1 MSRRQSLDR
10 PGILSPPGPFLTP
23 SPSPSISASPRLQP
37 SPSLSPFPQDVL
49 LVTGNPLTNNST
61 HEQERK
67 TVTPGRRQ
75 SIHQF
80 TNGSPSAGTVVFQPS
95 PSQSPAAATSV
106 IGVTGGGGLN
116 VVAGFPSSVSQNTI
130 TTTLPTI
137 TTTGNELNT
146 TLVGSNNIQLNKK
159 GTKRQQQQHQQ
170 QQQQHH
176 QIFSSSSHYSHLPSL
191 STTTTIAGGYGQ
203 LHATTINNTPNTFA
217 TTTVAS
223 APKNQ
228 TKKGATNSA
237 TVLPIGQQSQQ
248 THQQQ
253 QLQNH
258 HQQQQ
263 QQFQQYQ
270 TSSPLIADSPSPS
283 PSGTAITSASIKPP
297 TPQPPMQMLQQ
308 QFTIAS
314 NSNGTG
320 GPQQQTFQLIQGPQ
334 GQLIAAATSQQQN
347 SHLQQQQQLQ
357 QHRFN
362 PTPTTNIVTS
372 TAAAALGNKSTKT
385 PQQIL
390 PKPQQLQQQQLIQQ
404 QQQLVDQINFA
415 QQQQQQKSKTPNPT
429 PPPASVTS
437 SSNMSQPSLTQI
449 SQSAQPG
456 QQQQIILPSGATASL
471 TTTAQQ
477 PLLLNQMPVLVQ
489 QNTPQGVQL
498 ILRPPTPQLTAT
510 PSLVIQNR
518 GQPQLQ
524 QHQQPQQVLRILG
537 TNGAT
542 MQLAAAT
549 PTFIVSSQANLIQQ
563 ANHLQTIKTQSQSPA
578 ITQLSGLH
586 AALSAAAAANSQQQR
601 SQQFATTAATINGH
615 LLSPSVAAQIQ
626 NLQLAAAA
634 AANGNGLTAQIQM
647 PNGLTTSGAT
657 TLLSQLPGTA
667 QFQQNSQGFNINL
680 NQLSGANIQQIAAA
694 AAAGATFQTP
704 QPPPQTQNAANNGQQ
719 QNQQNSGNNTTANN
733 NTATNDL
740 FSNSSN
746 AMSNLTQ
753 SSPAHCPV
761 AVTPEPIRQ
770 PTPVLQNIPA
780 ASPQLQQQTHNPP
793 QIQLSLNAAA
803 TIQLQ
808 QHQQQQQQA
817 QIQQLQ
823 QQIQQTQNQV
833 QQAQQQQAHQL
844 PQVQHIQQ
852 NQNLPQTQPQVV
864 QQETKKKPKPRKK
877 KPPAASASSNAA
889 TANNNKSLTTTANKS
904 LNTNTSTTS
913 VLAPTITSTSNTI
926 NMVPNTT
933 SQEQMNQQQ
942 QQTNTTNIPPLNH
955 STQNL
960 QDNTTQVQ
968 NSPSPPPP
976 QIQRAS
982 NGKLD
987 LGNVM
992 KLCGITDEDDE
1003 DFMDTSPTE
1012 ETSPNQS
1019 INSTQNF
1026 TISIPQPNGT
1036 SETLPYTL
1044 SIPGVQS
1051 SNIPNDTMDSSQQEP
1066 ATNIVIKIDPS
1077 EAGIGATTNS
1087 SSLAQPYSITIP
1099 RLPSQEEIQKQ
1110 SQQHLNNQ
1118 QNDNNTL
1125 QQKQPQTMLSSQ
1137 PLNTNITFSMPMHS
1151 SASSMAPNNIPQL
1164 ISNTLAPSN
1173 TINNSMVASSSMAT
1187 TTTTTTTAT
1196 VKPRRKPA
1204 AKRNNKKDANNVAA
1218 TSINSSLGNS
1228 MNATQ
1233 AVATSST
1240 VVTPAVNITT
1250 SAISTPLATPAL
1262 VPSQIG
1268 NIQISQIDNRLAN
1281 NQTQLISTPMTSL
1294 VENKIQIMPIMD
1306 KNTNTTQMP
1315 QLQQTQIVFQPNN
1328 TGNNLTITSAQNQQP
1343 LPQEQPR
1350 QMQLVALPQLSNS
1363 SQASTTSTS
1372 TLNQQQQQPTLT
1384 MPSPQINTSLP
1395 NAPNNTQTP
1404 LMPPAAQTTML
1415 PGLSGNVSIS
1425 VGTPNTIAGIIPQLT
1440 GSLTLAVSEQC
1451 ERLILRHDPN
1461 QPQDQQSQL
1470 ILQALLKGAL
1480 PNVTIINE
1488 PTKIEPP
1495 KPPTI
1500 QQQPTL
1506 PQPMLTPTSVA
1517 ATSTS
1522 SANNSTGAISKSN
1535 KKNNKQNAESAKQQ
1549 VTQNLANQIQKPME
1563 GIGNNTTTS
1572 NSNLNSNLNSNINT
1586 NINMNSASSQI
1597 PPPNVTMSQQRYI
1610 ALPKIDPST
1619 QQLFSLNPLNNQ
1631 ITPINA
1637 NQTTAS
1643 IGPTERLLIAPA
1655 GINAQQLAQCLQ
1667 QGQLHFN
1674 DVNPVTS
1681 QQASST
1687 QPQQQQQQ
1695 QQQQTM
1701 GAIGGGS
1708 SNQQPKQQIVYPMTS
1723 QMNTQGMVTTTTTT
1737 TTTTSNP
1744 TTVSSSAQPA
1754 TTNTSTTTKQVA
1766 NVAPI
1771 IDQSKAKQDTKQ
1783 INNTSSGGTGAVPK
1797 KKPVRKP
1804 KASTTTAADVAL
1816 MKNASVVKPMPKL
1829 DPLSQKPNNNPVQIV
1844 QPNTASG
1851 KPVVS
1856 SSTTSTTTTTT
1867 SNVVTIQPFQT
1878 QTSTGT
1884 KLVGVTAPMQQQPQN
1899 NLQQL
1904 QQQQTQQ
1911 GRTQTNFS
1919 LNFPSGTNNSANT
1932 TNTTT
1937 SLNTNQSMQNLN
1949 NGLPNNSST
1958 TGTNQPQHTVSR
1970 VQTIQLTPQQQ
1981 QMFKQVQMQIQ
1992 YLTVKL
1998 QHKNLLSSTSLPADL
2013 DPNVVA
2019 AFNKPMND
2027 MEINTALQRLFMEQ
2041 QRILAAGKEIP
2052 TPEPFI
2058 TNANNAANA
2067 ANNFPLMQSNNF
2079 TNDSGKV
2086 NSVNIPANIVLP
2098 NNHSTLSGNSNVA
2111 GNTMNSTIS
2120 NIQQQQ
2126 QQPTQKI
2133 HIYPIQHQQQNKQV
2147 KQTKQQQVTL
2157 NINNI
2162 NSNNT
2167 NNNLA
2172 TPTSTT
2178 VTSTAAGNSGNNSKI
2193 TNKQKL
2199 NQNQQQQFVV
2209 QQTQNNNGNNNNMTT
2224 TTTNMANPPT
2234 LNLQLPQ
2241 LSSLTTTPSLP
2252 SLPYPSLPPPHM
2264 INIANMP
2271 AVLQQ
2276 KHFTQ
2281 HLQMQQQ
2288 QLMQQ
2293 QQQQLQQKLQNSNI
2307 KPSNN
2312 FATFNANLSSMPGFQ
2327 QGPPPLIFPTSTATT
2342 SSTVVSIAAATA
2354 PTTSLTTIPQLTALS
2369 QQQTTLPQQQTQTQ
2383 IQFQPSSIQSA
2394 PTFAV
2399 TIGNQKTYVPIITGA
2414 IASVTTSTI
2423 QQVAVASSSSSSMNT
2438 VVSTLPQLITATAAT
2453 SSTLTTTAAAA
2464 ATAAS
2469 SVVVAT
2475 STATMT
2481 NACSINPMLTLA
2493 SSSSSGHPLNSSHV
2507 VQQNTL
2513 FNGGINVNI
2522 VGNQIAQNQTVVKT
2536 EEQISPKA
2544 KLARLS
2550 LFLRQLEVDQQ
2561 SCLNP
2566 DYKSPFEN
2574 KEEAVKRLI
2583 RYHCMYQPDE
2593 DIPSEEEEEFEKTA
2607 IRFQDKFRHL
2617 SGKFQQILL
2626 QESMLQ
2632 HRTSEICQ
2640 METLMIEDLKQEIE
2654 DSKQLEKDILQYE
2667 LLQQQQQQQEDNKET
2682 LKDMENSTVTNISQ
2696 PSPCAS
2702 TPSIFDQIKNEVKTE
2717 LDIKL
2722 NLEEHSNNDSNSNF
2736 CNNLQSSSASL
2747 DSIKNEIKGEPGDNS
2762 LTSSSGVKSSCSSM
2776 DSFDLLKQT
2785 SVDNSSIKKQTV
2797 EVKEHKKEEIST
2809 QWKQSYLESKSS
2821 NSYYNHLAS
2830 ASVNINK
2837 PANHVFN
2844 GVVKKQQTTVP
2855 AAATAV
2861 ATATNVELKK
2871 EEKDS
2876 FENFDIESE
2885 ITPSFIMKKQEPKEP
2900 AQTTITTT
2908 TAATTTTTV
2917 ATDST
2922 INTNTNTSAAKHH
2935 SAKPAKQAKIS
2946 HTFEHNI
2953 NVAASITNSHNFQQ
2967 TLSTTNATA
2976 QPEVVTNNFDFS
2988 HHLPVNQGTTTKQQ
3002 EDDWLCIQKELNL
3015 MNSVNTTVNNKN
3027 AGTNNSAPQN
3037 TTEPLTKTLDFL
3049 SNATSND
3056 LFPNGCINKNM
3067 ENQCN
3072 NQVPTNVA
3080 ATNCN
3085 STLATSSC
3093 SQQNQQP
3100 SLPLATQEENQQA
3113 ADLNEF
3119 FSGSEDSEV
3128 QKDVETRLE
3137 AMFGESPVHLTGGNK
3152 ERSDSPDDIESGLES
3167 IFGESNKSPSN
3178 NPCAAKEKS
3187 NWATDFGGNSFM
3199 TTNQQHSNNFMNT
3212 TNNSMP
3218 HHIQLGSANNP
3229 RWMQNMEAQFPD
3241 FLTSNSSNNTSAV
3254 NDCMASRKRQWNGHI
3269 VDENAEHLQ
3278 QQREQ
3283 QQPHVSQDEESPQKK
3298 MCDGSMNNGGLND
3311 TSASSSSPL
3320 GMQQQSQTHH
3330 HHNLVPNDTSHAQE
3344 LMDAALL
3351 SLHDGLGV
3359 DNNAQENP
3367 SQTNGFAHMMGHQ
3380 NFASYNNHMD
3390 NNQQQQTQHFMNL
3403 AHQQNMT
3410 AQQQQMLNNHMMQ
3423 MNHQQQSNI
3432 HGHHHAGAGEFDDDI
3447 TRHVQN
3453 AIDSILNLQSS
3464 EADSLSFS
3472 LDHSMG
3478 SFLGESILNDNQSG
3492 ANNGVSC
3499 QESTKR
3505 RQLVDELGDC
3515 LMGNSSTETPLLMDT
3530 SATAAHS
3537 QIMNHSALHHNNLQQ
3552 QHHGH
3557 VAATTN
3563 SVGQTNDSAMNNH
3576 HHSNATGGNNNI
3588 SVNHNQQQQLN
3599 DFNCVV
3605 GGMDEAVKSIMTS

>member
-159 GTKRQQQQHQQ
+159 GTKRQQQQLQQQQ

-223 APKNQ
+223 TPKNQ
-228 TKKGATNSA
+228 TKKAAANSA
-237 TVLPIGQQSQQ
+237 TVLPIGQQQSQQ
-248 THQQQ
+248 PLQHQQQ
-253 QLQNH
+253 QNH
-258 HQQQQ
+258 QPQQQ

-314 NSNGTG
+314 NGNGNG

-334 GQLIAAATSQQQN
+334 GQLIAAATSHQQHQ
-347 SHLQQQQQLQ
+347 HLQQQQQQQQQ

-372 TAAAALGNKSTKT
+372 TSVAMGTKSTKA

-390 PKPQQLQQQQLIQQ
+390 PKPQLHQQHQQHQQLIQQ
-404 QQQLVDQINFA
+404 QQQQIVDQINFA
-415 QQQQQQKSKTPNPT
+415 QQQQKSKTPNPT
-429 PPPASVTS
+429 PPPAPVTS

-477 PLLLNQMPVLVQ
+477 PLLLNQVPMLVQ

-498 ILRPPTPQLTAT
+498 ILRPPTPQLTGT

-518 GQPQLQ
+518 AQPQLQ

-578 ITQLSGLH
+578 ITHLSGLH

-657 TLLSQLPGTA
+657 TLLSQLPGAA

-680 NQLSGANIQQIAAA
+680 NQLSGANLQQIAAA

-704 QPPPQTQNAANNGQQ
+704 PPPPQHTQNAANNGQQ
-719 QNQQNSGNNTTANN
+719 HNQQNSGNNNTTVNNNN

-780 ASPQLQQQTHNPP
+780 ASPQLQQNHNPP
-793 QIQLSLNAAA
+793 QIQLSFNAAA

-823 QQIQQTQNQV
+823 HQIQQTQNQV
-833 QQAQQQQAHQL
+833 QQAQQQAHQIH
-844 PQVQHIQQ
+844 QVQHIQQ
-852 NQNLPQTQPQVV
+852 TQSLPQPQPQAQPQTV

-877 KPPAASASSNAA
+877 KPPAANSSSNAA

-933 SQEQMNQQQ
+933 TGQEQTGQQQ
-942 QQTNTTNIPPLNH
+942 INTTTNAPPLLNH
-955 STQNL
+955 INQNV
-960 QDNTTQVQ
+960 QDTTTPVL
-968 NSPSPPPP
+968 NPPSSPPP

-1003 DFMDTSPTE
+1003 DFMDSNPTE
-1012 ETSPNQS
+1012 EPSPNQS
-1019 INSTQNF
+1019 INSTQNY

-1051 SNIPNDTMDSSQQEP
+1051 SNSQNDSMESSQEP
-1066 ATNIVIKIDPS
+1066 AANIVIKIDPS
-1077 EAGIGATTNS
+1077 ETGMGAAPNA
-1087 SSLAQPYSITIP
+1087 SLPQPYSITIP

-1118 QNDNNTL
+1118 QNDNNSL
-1125 QQKQPQTMLSSQ
+1125 QLKQQQQQTMLTSQ

-1151 SASSMAPNNIPQL
+1151 AAASMPPNNIPQL
-1164 ISNTLAPSN
+1164 ISNSMAPSN
-1173 TINNSMVASSSMAT
+1173 PINNNSIVSSAMT
-1187 TTTTTTTAT
+1187 TTTATTTAT

-1204 AKRNNKKDANNVAA
+1204 AKRNNKKDANIATA
-1218 TSINSSLGNS
+1218 TSINSSIGNS
-1228 MNATQ
+1228 MNPTQ
-1233 AVATSST
+1233 TVATSST
-1240 VVTPAVNITT
+1240 VITPPVNITT
-1250 SAISTPLATPAL
+1250 NAISTPLATPAL

-1268 NIQISQIDNRLAN
+1268 NIQISQIDNRLAS
-1281 NQTQLISTPMTSL
+1281 NQTQMVSTPMTSL

-1306 KNTNTTQMP
+1306 KNTNTAQMP

-1328 TGNNLTITSAQNQQP
+1328 TGNNLNMGAGQSQQQ
-1343 LPQEQPR
+1343 LQQEQSRP
-1350 QMQLVALPQLSNS
+1350 MQLVALPQFSNS

-1372 TLNQQQQQPTLT
+1372 TLNQQQHQPQPTLT
-1384 MPSPQINTSLP
+1384 MPSPQINTP
-1395 NAPNNTQTP
+1395 VTNAPHGAQNP
-1404 LMPPAAQTTML
+1404 LMPPVTQTTML
-1415 PGLSGNVSIS
+1415 PGMSGNVSIS

-1440 GSLTLAVSEQC
+1440 GSLTLAVSEHC

-1488 PTKIEPP
+1488 PTKVEPP
-1495 KPPTI
+1495 KP

-1506 PQPMLTPTSVA
+1506 PQPMLTPTGL

-1522 SANNSTGAISKSN
+1522 NSTGAISKSN
-1535 KKNNKQNAESAKQQ
+1535 KKNNKQSTEVAKPPI
-1549 VTQNLANQIQKPME
+1549 TQNYANQMQKPVE
-1563 GIGNNTTTS
+1563 GNGNSSTT
-1572 NSNLNSNLNSNINT
+1572 NINNLNSNFSSNIN
-1586 NINMNSASSQI
+1586 NNMNLSAANSQM
-1597 PPPNVTMSQQRYI
+1597 PANVTLSQQRYI

-1674 DVNPVTS
+1674 DVNPLTT
-1681 QQASST
+1681 QQAPST
-1687 QPQQQQQQ
+1687 QPQQQQQLQ
-1695 QQQQTM
+1695 SM
-1701 GAIGGGS
+1701 GAMGS
-1708 SNQQPKQQIVYPMTS
+1708 GTSNQQPKQQIVHPMTS
-1723 QMNTQGMVTTTTTT
+1723 QMNPQGMVTTTTTT
-1737 TTTTSNP
+1737 STTTSNP
-1744 TTVSSSAQPA
+1744 TTVCSSTQPA
-1754 TTNTSTTTKQVA
+1754 TSATTTPSTTTKQIA

-1783 INNTSSGGTGAVPK
+1783 INNSTTGSTGAVPK

-1856 SSTTSTTTTTT
+1856 TSTTSTTTTTT

-1899 NLQQL
+1899 NMQQQQQ

-1911 GRTQTNFS
+1911 GRAQSNFTLNFS
-1919 LNFPSGTNNSANT
+1919 AGTNNNGNTANAT
-1932 TNTTT
+1932 PNM
-1937 SLNTNQSMQNLN
+1937 NTNQPNHNLN
-1949 NGLPNNSST
+1949 NGLPNNSSA
-1958 TGTNQPQHTVSR
+1958 GTNPPVNQQPQHTVSR

-1981 QMFKQVQMQIQ
+1981 QMFRQVQMQIQ

-1998 QHKNLLSSTSLPADL
+1998 QHKNLLSSMPLPTDL

-2058 TNANNAANA
+2058 TNAANAANA
-2067 ANNFPLMQSNNF
+2067 ANSFPLMQSNNF
-2079 TNDSGKV
+2079 TADNGKV
-2086 NSVNIPANIVLP
+2086 NAGNIPANVVQP
-2098 NNHSTLSGNSNVA
+2098 NNHSTLTAASNAA
-2111 GNTMNSTIS
+2111 GNTAIG
-2120 NIQQQQ
+2120 NIQQQ

-2133 HIYPIQHQQQNKQV
+2133 HIYPIQH
-2147 KQTKQQQVTL
+2147 KQTKQQQVTFNTNNL
-2157 NINNI
+2157 NINNS
-2162 NSNNT
+2162 NSNMT
-2167 NNNLA
+2167 
-2172 TPTSTT
+2172 TPTTI
-2178 VTSTAAGNSGNNSKI
+2178 AAGGGNSGNSKLI
-2193 TNKQKL
+2193 TKQKL
-2199 NQNQQQQFVV
+2199 NQTQQQQQQQLINV
-2209 QQTQNNNGNNNNMTT
+2209 QQSQNNNNNSNSNNLTT
-2224 TTTNMANPPT
+2224 ASTNLVNPPPT
-2234 LNLQLPQ
+2234 LNPQLPQ
-2241 LSSLTTTPSLP
+2241 LSSLSTTPSLP

-2293 QQQQLQQKLQNSNI
+2293 QQQQLQQQQKLQNSNT

-2312 FATFNANLSSMPGFQ
+2312 FATFNANLNNMTGFQ
-2327 QGPPPLIFPTSTATT
+2327 QGPPPLIFPTSTTT
-2342 SSTVVSIAAATA
+2342 TNNAVVSIAATATS
-2354 PTTSLTTIPQLTALS
+2354 TSLSTIPQLAALS
-2369 QQQTTLPQQQTQTQ
+2369 QQQQQTPQLQQTTQ
-2383 IQFQPSSIQSA
+2383 IQFQTSTLPGT
-2394 PTFAV
+2394 PTYAV
-2399 TIGNQKTYVPIITGA
+2399 SIGNQKAYVPIITCA
-2414 IASVTTSTI
+2414 IATVTSSALQQTSV
-2423 QQVAVASSSSSSMNT
+2423 VSSASSMNT
-2438 VVSTLPQLITATAAT
+2438 IVSALPQLITATA
-2453 SSTLTTTAAAA
+2453 STASTMTTTTAAP
-2464 ATAAS
+2464 TAAPSILVPTS
-2469 SVVVAT
+2469 STMVAAG
-2475 STATMT
+2475 SVK
-2481 NACSINPMLTLA
+2481 PLLTLTP
-2493 SSSSSGHPLNSSHV
+2493 SSSTSSHPLNNSIV
-2507 VQQNTL
+2507 QNTL
-2513 FNGGINVNI
+2513 FNGGVNVNI
-2522 VGNQIAQNQTVVKT
+2522 VGNPIAQNQTVVKT
-2536 EEQISPKA
+2536 EEPISPKA

-2561 SCLNP
+2561 SSLNP
-2566 DYKSPFEN
+2566 DYKSPFQN

-2583 RYHCMYQPDE
+2583 RYHCMYQTDE

-2607 IRFQDKFRHL
+2607 IRFQDKFRKL

-2626 QESMLQ
+2626 QESMLE

-2640 METLMIEDLKQEIE
+2640 MEKLMIEDLRQEIE
-2654 DSKQLEKDILQYE
+2654 DSKQLEKDTLEYE
-2667 LLQQQQQQQEDNKET
+2667 LLQQQQQEDNKATINAIE
-2682 LKDMENSTVTNISQ
+2682 MSAISN
-2696 PSPCAS
+2696 PSPCSS
-2702 TPSIFDQIKNEVKTE
+2702 TVGIFDQIKNEIKSET

-2722 NLEEHSNNDSNSNF
+2722 NLEEATNNDSNSNF
-2736 CNNLQSSSASL
+2736 CHNMQSSSASL
-2747 DSIKNEIKGEPGDNS
+2747 DSIKNEIKGEPCDNS
-2762 LTSSSGVKSSCSSM
+2762 LTCSSGVKSSCSSM

-2785 SVDNSSIKKQTV
+2785 PVVNSAFKKQAV
-2797 EVKEHKKEEIST
+2797 AVKEPKKEDIST
-2809 QWKQSYLESKSS
+2809 QWKQSYLDGKSS

-2830 ASVNINK
+2830 ASVNISK

-2844 GVVKKQQTTVP
+2844 GVVKKQQPV
-2855 AAATAV
+2855 AATTAV
-2861 ATATNVELKK
+2861 ATVVNTEIKK
-2871 EEKDS
+2871 DEKDS

-2885 ITPSFIMKKQEPKEP
+2885 ITPSFIMKKQEPKET
-2900 AQTTITTT
+2900 AQPTVTDS
-2908 TAATTTTTV
+2908 TAATT
-2917 ATDST
+2917 ATPVTIQSST
-2922 INTNTNTSAAKHH
+2922 NSNTKHH
-2935 SAKPAKQAKIS
+2935 GAKSAKQAKMS
-2946 HTFEHNI
+2946 HTFEN
-2953 NVAASITNSHNFQQ
+2953 NVHATSNITNTHSFQQ
-2967 TLSTTNATA
+2967 NLATSSTTA
-2976 QPEVVTNNFDFS
+2976 QPEVVANNFDFS
-2988 HHLPVNQGTTTKQQ
+2988 HHLPVNQGTTKQQ

-3015 MNSVNTTVNNKN
+3015 MSSVATTANNKN
-3027 AGTNNSAPQN
+3027 TDNTTNNSTPRT

-3049 SNATSND
+3049 SHTASND
-3056 LFPNGCINKNM
+3056 LFPNGCINKNI
-3067 ENQCN
+3067 ESQAANQD
-3072 NQVPTNVA
+3072 QTNV
-3080 ATNCN
+3080 TTSNCN
-3085 STLATSSC
+3085 TTLVASSC

-3100 SLPLATQEENQQA
+3100 SLPLSTHEENQPA

-3178 NPCAAKEKS
+3178 NHCPVKEKS
-3187 NWATDFGGNSFM
+3187 NWEADFAGNSFM
-3199 TTNQQHSNNFMNT
+3199 TSTQQHPTNFMNAT
-3212 TNNSMP
+3212 NSMP

-3241 FLTSNSSNNTSAV
+3241 FLTSSSNNNAAV
-3254 NDCMASRKRQWNGHI
+3254 NDCLTSRKRQWNGHI
-3269 VDENAEHLQ
+3269 VDQNAEHVQ
-3278 QQREQ
+3278 QQT
-3283 QQPHVSQDEESPQKK
+3283 QDEESPQKK
-3298 MCDGSMNNGGLND
+3298 MCDGSLNNGGLND
-3311 TSASSSSPL
+3311 SSASSSSPL
-3320 GMQQQSQTHH
+3320 SMHQQQQSQTHH

-3359 DNNAQENP
+3359 DSTAQENP

-3380 NFASYNNHMD
+3380 NFSSYNNHME
-3390 NNQQQQTQHFMNL
+3390 NNQQQPQHFMSL
-3403 AHQQNMT
+3403 AQHQNMT
-3410 AQQQQMLNNHMMQ
+3410 AQQQQMLSNHMLQ
-3423 MNHQQQSNI
+3423 MNHQQQGNI
-3432 HGHHHAGAGEFDDDI
+3432 HGHHHAGTGEFDDDI

-3478 SFLGESILNDNQSG
+3478 SFLGDTILNDNQSG
-3492 ANNGVSC
+3492 GGNNAVSC

-3530 SATAAHS
+3530 TGTATHS
-3537 QIMNHSALHHNNLQQ
+3537 QIMNHSGLHHNNVQQ
-3552 QHHGH
+3552 PHHGH
-3557 VAATTN
+3557 VATTPTTE
-3563 SVGQTNDSAMNNH
+3563 SPMSNH
-3576 HHSNATGGNNNI
+3576 HHTNATGGSNI
-3588 SVNHNQQQQLN
+3588 SVNHTQQQQLN

-3605 GGMDEAVKSIMTS
+3605 GGIDDTVKSIMTS